1 MSYGKRYELHLTNS
15 EARTTAKRLTSVS
28 DYAGATV
35 GAIIGKGPWYVRT
48 VVAIAG
54 VWTTKKIQKLGN
66 EIKNKNKGNGVY
78 IIYRASYR
86 SGKIKERDRDFSGP
100 YEVRSK

>member
-1 MSYGKRYELHLTNS
+1 MVEIRKYIASILILSLLCSLLPSYT
-15 EARTTAKRLTSVS
+15 
-28 DYAGATV
+28 GATL

-66 EIKNKNKGNGVY
+66 GIKNKNKGNGVY
-78 IIYRASYR
+78 IIYGASYR
-86 SGKIKERDRDFSGP
+86 SDKI
-100 YEVRSK
+100 